1 MTSAGRV
8 AQRAELDD
16 LRTTA
21 VSAISVPI
29 SA

>member
-1 MTSAGRV
+1 MTSAGSV

-16 LRTTA
+16 LSTTA
-21 VSAISVPI
+21 LSASSVPI